1 MSNPSPT
8 RVLLLDRDRDQAQL
22 ITSMLAKAT
31 PAFDVELVQ
40 QLSLGLDRLN
50 KHPFDIALLDIS
62 APGSEEPE
70 AIARIH
76 AKWPALP
83 VVVLTSPGT
92 EDGPRALGQG
102 AQDYVAKKQMS
113 SRLLAHSLRRAIS
126 RSRAEKDDTPD
137 SEQRF
142 RPFIENAPDSVV
154 VLDIHATMTYYSP
167 PLQRMLG
174 YEEGELIGSPILDL
188 VHPEDVQNAT
198 EALSE
203 VILNPGARQ
212 RVEVRV
218 RHKDGSWHHV
228 EVIGTNNL
236 LDPAVKG
243 IVLNVRDITER
254 LEAEEAFRRK
264 AAFYEQLIEHSMDGL
279 QVLAADA
286 TILYRSPA
294 NSRQY
299 GYETWEN
306 TGHAGFDLIHPDDLP
321 NLTKRF
327 AEFIA
332 TPGNTGT
339 VECRGLHKD
348 GTWHVFQAVGTNC
361 LDDPAIKGL
370 VVLSRDITFH
380 KEMEE
385 ALKRSEAA
393 LKAALEQ
400 TKLSLEELSTPVLQV
415 WSNILALPLMGL
427 LDDRRGQQIM
437 EILLQRIVETQSE
450 LVILDVT
457 GVPSMDT
464 QVVNYLMKTIRSAS
478 MLGAQCVLTG
488 MKPYLAHAVINF
500 GLDLNSL
507 VIRRDMEEGLKWAL
521 EQMGYET
528 SDGRASA
535 AKEAVQE
542 QQR

>member
-1 MSNPSPT
+1 MRHGQNLHNRALTLPLPKRVVKWLPTLLRETAPIPHGNIFRPGT
-8 RVLLLDRDRDQAQL
+8 RVQAKLDEHLPPSCRGCIRQ
-22 ITSMLAKAT
+22 
-31 PAFDVELVQ
+31 P
-40 QLSLGLDRLN
+40 LN
-50 KHPFDIALLDIS
+50 PCKDS
-62 APGSEEPE
+62 
-70 AIARIH
+70 
-76 AKWPALP
+76 
-83 VVVLTSPGT
+83 
-92 EDGPRALGQG
+92 GQ
-102 AQDYVAKKQMS
+102 
-113 SRLLAHSLRRAIS
+113 LLAPLH
-126 RSRAEKDDTPD
+126 EC
-137 SEQRF
+137 
-142 RPFIENAPDSVV
+142 
-154 VLDIHATMTYYSP
+154 VL
-167 PLQRMLG
+167 
-174 YEEGELIGSPILDL
+174 
-188 VHPEDVQNAT
+188 
-198 EALSE
+198 
-203 VILNPGARQ
+203 
-212 RVEVRV
+212 
-218 RHKDGSWHHV
+218 
-228 EVIGTNNL
+228 
-236 LDPAVKG
+236 
-243 IVLNVRDITER
+243 
-254 LEAEEAFRRK
+254 
-264 AAFYEQLIEHSMDGL
+264 
-279 QVLAADA
+279 
-286 TILYRSPA
+286 
-294 NSRQY
+294 
-299 GYETWEN
+299 
-306 TGHAGFDLIHPDDLP
+306 
-321 NLTKRF
+321 
-327 AEFIA
+327 
-332 TPGNTGT
+332 
-339 VECRGLHKD
+339 
-348 GTWHVFQAVGTNC
+348 
-361 LDDPAIKGL
+361 
-370 VVLSRDITFH
+370 H